1 MQLKELRERVVE
13 VGLTLYDF
21 RLVGISDGNVSARD
35 PETNLVAVKPAG
47 FNWKT
52 LRAEDVPLVD
62 VDGNLVE
69 GDNRPSSETPM
80 HTCIYRQRPEIMG
93 AIHCHAPF
101 SVAWSVVNKPIPAII
116 VNQVMTGGEIPI
128 SPFNMPGTLELGE
141 CALDDMGENGLAVV
155 LQGHGTLC
163 IGRSVEHALHITLAV
178 EDAAKTAIYAKI
190 IGGEMRSMED
200 DIAEMIRQYKKG

>member
-52 LRAEDVPLVD
+52 LRPGDVTIVD
-62 VDGNLVE
+62 VDGNVVD

-80 HTCIYRQRPEIMG
+80 HTCIYRNRPEIMG

-101 SVAWSVVNKPIPAII
+101 SVAWSVVDKPIPAII
-116 VNQVMTGGEIPI
+116 VNQVMTGGDIPI
-128 SPFNMPGTLELGE
+128 SPYKMPGTLELGE
-141 CALDDMGENGLAVV
+141 CGLDDMGEGLAVV

-190 IGGEMRSMED
+190 IGGKMRSMTD
-200 DIAEMIRQYKKG
+200 DIAAMKARSAKG